1 MDNQIGFEYRNNEEG
16 EIAFEI
22 FLRYSDEK
30 EKSAAVLGKILFQVL
45 VRQDMTL
52 LDVGSGNGEYLRLA
66 FCGTR
71 DTKKTICTLLEP
83 SPDLVRQLRLT
94 VKRFPCN
101 AVVKIIQST
110 LEGFTTDN
118 RFDVVL
124 ASHVPL
130 AKDHIEKLSEVYA
143 RMLDL
148 LVPDGCLVVVLRGK
162 DDVHEFRTKFKSR
175 LMGRKYRSLTI
186 DDAARVLK
194 RITKTSS
201 LRLSKF
207 NAKATLRL
215 PYPGNMQ
222 NVISVAEFFLNK
234 SWEEIPDDI
243 RKDVLSYIH
252 RKKGIL
258 RQIDGFLVV
267 RRIHFQN
274 KPRNP

>member
-1 MDNQIGFEYRNNEEG
+1 MNNQVGFEYRNNKRRET
-16 EIAFEI
+16 AFEI

-30 EKSAAVLGKILFQVL
+30 EKSAAVLGNILSRVL
-45 VRQDMTL
+45 IRQGMTL
-52 LDVGSGNGEYLRLA
+52 LDVGSGNGEYLQMAL
-66 FCGTR
+66 CGAR
-71 DTKKTICTLLEP
+71 NTKKVLYTLLEP
-83 SPDLVRQLRLT
+83 SPDLAKQLHRT
-94 VKRFPCN
+94 ARHFPRN
-101 AVVKIIQST
+101 AVVKIVRST
-110 LEGFTTDN
+110 FEGFATNDH
-118 RFDVVL
+118 FDVVL

-130 AKDHIEKLSEVYA
+130 AKDNMEKLPEVYA
-143 RMLDL
+143 RMFDL
-148 LVPDGCLVVVLRGK
+148 LTPDGSLVVVLRGS

-194 RITKTSS
+194 RIAKTSS

-207 NAKATLRL
+207 NAETTLCL

-243 RKDVLSYIH
+243 RKDVLSFI
-252 RKKGIL
+252 RCKKGIL

-267 RRIHFQN
+267 RRIYYQK
-274 KPRNP
+274 KP